1 MSGDGQGGGGP
12 TTVGLFELTVSSGCR
27 GQRPLLIGAEG
38 VRKEGGRGNEREIF
52 SAKSSRPR
60 LF

>member
-38 VRKEGGRGNEREIF
+38 V
-52 SAKSSRPR
+52 
-60 LF
+60 